1 MRDHGRRNNHGARQG
16 RKQGHGGATTT
27 EGMATTL
34 YNKEGGGVAA
44 AAHQGGRRSGQGAD
58 GEFEQGAVERS
69 RSGQRCK
76 WRGEAPRGKEVEVA
90 CGARDAE
97 CLFQL
102 FLIFLL
108 AFRRFK
114 SWMVPKMR
122 NSWKDVSTFSF

>member
-1 MRDHGRRNNHGARQG
+1 MSECTTMVEGIAMALDKEGSRVMEVRPRR
-16 RKQGHGGATTT
+16 K
-27 EGMATTL
+27 EMATTL

-90 CGARDAE
+90 CGARDAG

-102 FLIFLL
+102 FLIFY
-108 AFRRFK
+108 
-114 SWMVPKMR
+114 
-122 NSWKDVSTFSF
+122 